1 MIYCVL
7 QDGQSVQVIS
17 RNQITDVAVDENFSG
32 TSLFIN
38 NKKLE
43 QEYIKAFG

>member
-1 MIYCVL
+1 
-7 QDGQSVQVIS
+7 
-17 RNQITDVAVDENFSG
+17 VDENFSG

-43 QEYIKAFG
+43 QEYIKAFGWKWYVQDR